1 MAKNKEIINIIDK
14 LVDNA
19 IHKYGLESKKTIN
32 IITNAEK
39 LKEKYKQN
47 LIKLF

>member
-1 MAKNKEIINIIDK
+1 MKKEMITIIDK

-19 IHKYGLESKKTIN
+19 IKKYGFENKKTIQ
-32 IITNAEK
+32 IATNAEK
-39 LKEKYKQN
+39 LKAKYEQN

>member
-1 MAKNKEIINIIDK
+1 MAKNKEITVIIDK

-19 IHKYGLESKKTIN
+19 IKKYGLESKKTIQ
-32 IITNAEK
+32 IVKNAEK
-39 LKEKYKQN
+39 MKAKYEQN

>member
-1 MAKNKEIINIIDK
+1 MAKNKEIITIIDK

-19 IHKYGLESKKTIN
+19 ITKYGLESKKTIQ
-32 IITNAEK
+32 IVKNAEK
-39 LKEKYKQN
+39 LKTNYEQN